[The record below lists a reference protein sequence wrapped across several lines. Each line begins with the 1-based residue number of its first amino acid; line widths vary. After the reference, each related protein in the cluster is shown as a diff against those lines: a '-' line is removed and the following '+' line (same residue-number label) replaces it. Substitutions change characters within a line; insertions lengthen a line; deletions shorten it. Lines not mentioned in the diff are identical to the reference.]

1 VSAKDTG
8 RRSGAG
14 TSPTS
19 PDRVRRDEVEEFALA
34 EALGDDAAVVD
45 RTEAHLHSERATGGG
60 GAERAGTGDTGFD
73 ERRSRSLLRASTAPA
88 VGTALSRVT
97 GLVRIA
103 ALTAA
108 LGLTELADVYNLA
121 NTTPNIFYELVLGGV
136 LSSTLVP
143 LFVRAFDDPDD
154 DAASVLTTVSFV
166 AVVGLTLALTLSAPL
181 INLLFA
187 IPLEGEQRRQQ
198 LAFGGD
204 LMGLLLPQVLFYGM
218 VTLFTAL
225 LHARRRFAAAAFA
238 PVLTNLITAGA
249 AMLSVAWATSQ
260 GGTTQLWVLGLG
272 TTAGVAAMAVALI
285 PSIRRSD
292 LRLSWDFRPRHPA
305 VRKLVGFSGWVIGYA
320 ASNQVAF
327 LVILGLAVTLQTGSL
342 SAFIYSFAFF
352 QLPYGLI
359 AVSITTA
366 ALPELAEAAGSGRTR
381 EFARRF
387 TEGTS
392 LLVTFMVPAGIGLF
406 LLARPLV
413 QVVLQR
419 GNFDA
424 VDTALTAEMLQGFA
438 VGLPAFAVY
447 LFAIRSFYARQDTR
461 TPFWLNLGQNV
472 LNVVIMFPLTA
483 ALGGIGLALAYSLSY
498 WVFVVVALAAL
509 SRSLRRDVADRPD
522 DAAGEDQP
530 MALFGRPG
538 AATLLR
544 AAGVGAVVALV
555 LFSAFAVLRPGTDGQ
570 ALVEILVGLV
580 LGLGAFA
587 AAAAVLRPDGLE
599 PILRVLG
606 TGWRSRG
613 RSIGG

>member
-1 VSAKDTG
+1 V
-8 RRSGAG
+8 
-14 TSPTS
+14 
-19 PDRVRRDEVEEFALA
+19 
-34 EALGDDAAVVD
+34 
-45 RTEAHLHSERATGGG
+45 
-60 GAERAGTGDTGFD
+60 AGTGDAGFAD
-73 ERRSRSLLRASTAPA
+73 RRSRSLLRASSAPA
-88 VGTALSRVT
+88 IGTALSRVT

-108 LGLTELADVYNLA
+108 LGLAEIADVYNLA
-121 NTTPNIFYELVLGGV
+121 NTTPNILYELVLGGV

-154 DAASVLTTVSFV
+154 DSASVLTTVSFV
-166 AVVGLTLALTLSAPL
+166 AIIGLTLALTLAAPL

-198 LAFGGD
+198 LAFGDD

-238 PVLTNLITAGA
+238 PVLTNLITAAA
-249 AMLSVAWATSQ
+249 AMLSVVWATSQ
-260 GGTTQLWVLGLG
+260 GGTTQLWILGLG
-272 TTAGVAAMAVALI
+272 TTTGVAAMAFALV

-292 LRLSWDFRPRHPA
+292 LRLRWDFRPRHPA

-327 LVILGLAVTLQTGSL
+327 LIILGLAVTLETGAL

-366 ALPELAEAAGSGRTR
+366 ALPELAEAAAGGRR
-381 EFARRF
+381 KEFARRF

-392 LLVTFMVPAGIGLF
+392 LLVTFMVPAAVGLL

-413 QVVLQR
+413 EVILQR
-419 GNFDA
+419 GNFTA
-424 VDTALTAEMLQGFA
+424 SDTALTAEMLQGFA

-447 LFAIRSFYARQDTR
+447 LFAVRAFYARQDTR
-461 TPFWLNLGQNV
+461 TPFWLNLGQNA
-472 LNVVIMFPLTA
+472 LNVVIMFPLTS
-483 ALGGIGLALAYSLSY
+483 ALGGIGLSLAYSLSY
-498 WVFVVVALAAL
+498 WVIVVVALVTL
-509 SRSLRRDVADRPD
+509 SRALRREDPNAESHQVGVS
-522 DAAGEDQP
+522 GEDGAV
-530 MALFGRPG
+530 ALFGRSG
-538 AATLLR
+538 ALGLLR
-544 AAGVGAVVALV
+544 AGAVGAIVTVV
-555 LFSAFAVLRPGTDGQ
+555 LFGVFAGLRPGTDD
-570 ALVEILVGLV
+570 APLVEITLGLV
-580 LGLGAFA
+580 IGLGAFA
-587 AAAAVLRPDGLE
+587 AAAAVLRPDGFE
-599 PILRVLG
+599 PVLRVLG